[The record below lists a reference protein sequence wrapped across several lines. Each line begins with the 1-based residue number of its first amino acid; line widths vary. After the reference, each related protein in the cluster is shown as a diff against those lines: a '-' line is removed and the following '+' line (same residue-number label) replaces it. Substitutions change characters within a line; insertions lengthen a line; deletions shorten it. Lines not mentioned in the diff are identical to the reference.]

1 MVICKFSRIKGKNK
15 LSELLDRCI
24 NQKSDKMEYRYKDIY
39 LEEIIEEIFD
49 DMNNENTI
57 MNLQLS
63 HYSIDLMRI

>member
-24 NQKSDKMEYRYKDIY
+24 KKSDKIEYRYKDIY
-39 LEEIIEEIFD
+39 LEKIIEEIFD
-49 DMNNENTI
+49 GMNNENTI